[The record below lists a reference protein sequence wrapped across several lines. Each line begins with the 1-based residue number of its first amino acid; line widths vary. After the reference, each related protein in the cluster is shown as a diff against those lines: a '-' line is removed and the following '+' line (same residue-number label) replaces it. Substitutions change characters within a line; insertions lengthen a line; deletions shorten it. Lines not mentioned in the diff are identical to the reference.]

1 MEFCERERGRERKWR
16 AVMLGKEKL
25 VRHDLDTSA
34 YGKRADDVVRLGWG
48 VFGFG
53 QGVLEGIL
61 NCYYFDPMG

>member
-1 MEFCERERGRERKWR
+1 
-16 AVMLGKEKL
+16 MLGKEKL

>member
-1 MEFCERERGRERKWR
+1 
-16 AVMLGKEKL
+16 MLGKEKL

-61 NCYYFDPMG
+61 NCYYFDPMGQIFKLFKIQNFDFTRN